1 VFYELQL
8 LGIIV
13 EEGLELLEESYIE
26 GRYGEVSYLESQGRT
41 CVGVLRRVLEVLEK
55 IELELAREAIKR
67 LELLRNWRG
76 ISELVANAARGV
88 IGEDLMAVYVVG
100 SIAKGKAGVYSD
112 IDVVLVV
119 SNPKYKNIDT
129 VIEVKLKA
137 EELGVPIEAPID
149 VKILTEEGFNEY
161 TKTLYRKRVIVK

>member
-1 VFYELQL
+1 M
-8 LGIIV
+8 
-13 EEGLELLEESYIE
+13 SW
-26 GRYGEVSYLESQGRT
+26 SWP
-41 CVGVLRRVLEVLEK
+41 
-55 IELELAREAIKR
+55 REAIKR